1 MNNDKFNLNNKN
13 NILNSK
19 NFINEINIQDI
30 NNLQST
36 SSSEKVSSVSIL
48 LCIFDGK
55 HFLLEQLESIAA
67 QTHKNW
73 KIYVSDD
80 GDCSESLAIIDQ
92 FKKRFKEERVFIL
105 SGPRQGF
112 AKNFISLACYES
124 IQSDYYAFCD
134 QDDIWEVDKL
144 ERSINFLSGLENSV
158 PGLYCSRTTIV
169 DKNNN
174 KLGLSPLF
182 IKPPSFANALVQ
194 NIGGGNTMLFNQR
207 ARDLLLDTKH
217 DLPLVTH
224 DWWMYLIVTACGGYV
239 KYDEKP
245 SLRYR
250 QHESNLVG
258 SNMTWRARFYRI
270 LLLFNGRFKLYN
282 DLHIAALSTIYKNI
296 SINNKKIFD
305 HYCKMRHEN
314 LFKRILMLSH
324 SGIYRQTKLGNLGLY
339 VGLLFKK
346 I

>member
-1 MNNDKFNLNNKN
+1 MNVY
-13 NILNSK
+13 SK
-19 NFINEINIQDI
+19 NKLKI
-30 NNLQST
+30 
-36 SSSEKVSSVSIL
+36 SSSIQKLPSVSIL

-112 AKNFISLACYES
+112 AKNFISLACNES

-194 NIGGGNTMLFNQR
+194 NIGGGNTMLFNNP
-207 ARDLLLDTKH
+207 ARDLLVKAGPNLSI
-217 DLPLVTH
+217 VTH
-224 DWWMYLIVTACGGYV
+224 DWWMYLLVTACDGYV
-239 KYDEKP
+239 KYDDKP
-245 SLRYR
+245 SLHYR

-258 SNMTWRARFYRI
+258 SNMTWRARCYRI
-270 LLLFNGRFKLYN
+270 LLLLNGKFKLYN
-282 DLHIAALSTIYKNI
+282 DLHIQALLKVNSII
-296 SINNKKIFD
+296 SQNNQKIFED
-305 HYCKMRHEN
+305 YCNMREEKF
-314 LFKRILMLSH
+314 LKRITIFFRS
-324 SGIYRQTKLGNLGLY
+324 SIYRQTKLGNLGLL
-339 VGLLFKK
+339 VGLFFKK